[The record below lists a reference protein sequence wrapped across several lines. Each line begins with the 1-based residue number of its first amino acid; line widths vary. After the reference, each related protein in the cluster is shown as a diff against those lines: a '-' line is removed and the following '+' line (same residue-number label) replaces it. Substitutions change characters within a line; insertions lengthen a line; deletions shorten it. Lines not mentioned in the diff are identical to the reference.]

1 MPITAIAQPTDGGD
15 YNIWGPKQLAQNH
28 LALGLNSTKLY
39 ISAGSLYLS
48 PGMIGFYN
56 GSQYYAVSNSAALAI
71 SVAGLTASCWAQIEL
86 QVPAGVPAIIITS
99 IGGATSEANLPSAFT
114 GSYVGIKGGRY
125 LTATKRMIGI
135 VWINAA
141 GVPEGIINGVGGSD
155 SYKGYSTSNDAYDFI
170 YNFTCDNG
178 NLIPPSC
185 YVPLTAG
192 AGGVRLTMP
201 AAPIVGTKYK
211 ISHIDSG
218 AGAVTIWP
226 NAAETFAGMSFLFLT
241 EQEQNVEI
249 VWDGSN
255 YHITSGVLFWITGGR
270 NTADWTNR
278 ELGMERI
285 SYDTKAGTIRVGE
298 TVTETETGYTF
309 IIIADS
315 GTVLTCVK
323 ATGKGW
329 VTNNN
334 HLTFSQSGATALVNN
349 GATDKDADTS
359 IYHNAGRNAY
369 RFDIEIWGFAGTTF
383 AMAGAVRLARA
394 AYYQNGG
401 TDVYGGA
408 DCISVDTN
416 TFKMQTGRD
425 NGGYLMGEAGN
436 VYAMTNQDYSYN
448 IIVKLVF

>member
-1 MPITAIAQPTDGGD
+1 MPITAIPQPTDGGD
-15 YNIWGPKQLAQNH
+15 YNVWGPKQLAQNH

-39 ISAGSLYLS
+39 ISGSLYLS

-114 GSYVGIKGGRY
+114 GSYDGTKGGRY

-155 SYKGYSTSNDAYDFI
+155 SYKGYSTSNDAFDFL

-201 AAPIVGTKYK
+201 SAPIVGTKYK
-211 ISHIDSG
+211 ISHIDAG

-226 NAAETFAGMSFLFLT
+226 NAGETFGGMSFLFLT

-255 YHITSGVLFWITGGR
+255 YHIISGVLFWITGGR
-270 NTADWTNR
+270 NTANWTNH

-285 SYDTKAGTIRVGE
+285 TYNANAGGTILIGE

-309 IIIADS
+309 IIIANT
-315 GTVLTCVK
+315 GTVLTCIK

-334 HLTFSQSGATALVNN
+334 HLTFSQSGHTALVSNA
-349 GATDKDADTS
+349 GTDKDVDTS
-359 IYHNAGRNAY
+359 MYHNTGLNAF
-369 RFDIEIWGFAGTTF
+369 RFDIEIWQSDSTTF
-383 AMAGAVRLARA
+383 SWTNAKRIGRFRNNVQANSGVEVI
-394 AYYQNGG
+394 N
-401 TDVYGGA
+401 
-408 DCISVDTN
+408 IDTN
-416 TFKMQTGRD
+416 TFKLQSGANSTDVIKEDGT
-425 NGGYLMGEAGN
+425 AN
-436 VYAMTNQDYSYN
+436 VFSVSDISYN
-448 IIVKLVF
+448 VVAKLVF

>member
-1 MPITAIAQPTDGGD
+1 MPITAIPQPTDGGD
-15 YNIWGPKQLAQNH
+15 YNVWGPKQLAQNH
-28 LALGLNSTKLY
+28 LAIGLNSTKLY
-39 ISAGSLYLS
+39 ISGSLYLS

-56 GSQYYAVSNSAALAI
+56 GSQYYAVSNSVALAI

-86 QVPAGVPAIIITS
+86 QVPAGVPSIIITS

-114 GSYVGIKGGRY
+114 GSYDGTKGGRY
-125 LTATKRMIGI
+125 LTPTKRMIGI

-155 SYKGYSTSNDAYDFI
+155 SYKGYSTSNDAFDFL

-192 AGGVRLTMP
+192 AGGVRLKMP

-226 NAAETFAGMSFLFLT
+226 NAAETFAGMAFLFLT

-255 YHITSGVLFWITGGR
+255 YHITSGVLFWITGSR
-270 NTADWTNR
+270 NTGDETNR
-278 ELGMERI
+278 EYGMELI
-285 SYDTKAGTIRVGE
+285 TYDTNAGGAILIGE

-309 IIIADS
+309 IIIANT
-315 GTVLTCVK
+315 GTVLTCIK

-334 HLTFSQSGATALVNN
+334 HLTFSQSVHTALVNN
-349 GATDKDADTS
+349 AGTDKDADTS
-359 IYHNAGRNAY
+359 MYHNTGLNAF
-369 RFDIEIWGFAGTTF
+369 RFDIEIWQSDATTF
-383 AMAGAVRLARA
+383 SW
-394 AYYQNGG
+394 
-401 TDVYGGA
+401 TDAKRIGRFRNNVQANSGVE
-408 DCISVDTN
+408 IINIDTN
-416 TFKMQTGRD
+416 TFKLQSGANSTDVIKEDGTSSVFSVSD
-425 NGGYLMGEAGN
+425 I
-436 VYAMTNQDYSYN
+436 SYN
-448 IIVKLVF
+448 VVAKLVF